1 MATAQSTKPLTSRTI
16 EVMKPGDK
24 VKADTGENTGL
35 RVRCNAGGMK
45 AFFYR
50 YTSPITSKLVQII
63 IGYFPETSLAEARL
77 KLQELKQIR
86 RQGRCPSTEAKERQ
100 KEEAIVQEQ
109 ERVEAAKKLFTVKDL
124 IELYLTQYIEDRK
137 SSNGRIIPGARKPKG
152 QSETRRTLYGDA
164 IPKLGK
170 MAADS
175 VTRKHVVDMVMA
187 IVQRGANVQ
196 AGNVLRELSSAYEF
210 AIGLGYFSDEFANPA
225 LLAKASLRQARV
237 RLTCQRGKRVLS
249 DTELAK
255 LLKWLPGSDYTP
267 TQKNVL
273 RFTLWTGCRTGEV
286 CNAAWQDIDLEKQTF
301 HIRESK
307 TEVERYVQLPRQAVE
322 FLTSLRLTTG
332 DYLFPS
338 QKTRKPIQQK
348 QLTEQAWR
356 MRQKEDDESKLDIPA
371 WTPHDL
377 RRTVRTGL
385 SRLQCPSEV
394 AEAVLGHSRKGIEGT
409 YDLHRYEP
417 ECKQWLQKWADHLDS
432 LLVES
437 KFQSTG

>member
-1 MATAQSTKPLTSRTI
+1 MATAQSTKPLSSRTV

-24 VKADTGENTGL
+24 IKADTGENTGL
-35 RVRCNAGGMK
+35 RVRCNVSGVK
-45 AFFYR
+45 TFFYR
-50 YTSPITSKLVQII
+50 YTSPVTSKLVQII
-63 IGYFPETSLAEARL
+63 IGYHPETSLAEARL

-86 RQGRCPSTEAKERQ
+86 REGRCPATEAREQQELKLER
-100 KEEAIVQEQ
+100 EQ
-109 ERVEAAKKLFTVKDL
+109 ARVEPVEKLFTVADL
-124 IELYLTQYIEDRK
+124 VELYLTQYIEDRK
-137 SSNGRIIPGARKPKG
+137 SSNGRIIAGARKPKG
-152 QSETRRTLYGDA
+152 QSETRRTLYGDV

-170 MAADS
+170 MPANT

-196 AGNVLRELSSAYEF
+196 AGNVLREFASAYEF
-210 AIGLGYFSDEFANPA
+210 AIGLGNFPDEFANPA
-225 LLAKASLRQARV
+225 LLAKSNLRQAKV
-237 RLTCQRGKRVLS
+237 KLTCQRGKRVLS
-249 DTELAK
+249 DTELTT

-286 CNAAWQDIDLEKQTF
+286 CDAAWKDIDLGKQTF

-307 TEVERYVQLPRQAVE
+307 TDVERHVQLPRQSVE
-322 FLTSLRLTTG
+322 FLTALRLTTG

-338 QKTRKPIQQK
+338 QKTRLPLQQK

-356 MRQKEDDESKLDIPA
+356 LRESNRMVNLPA

-385 SRLQCPSEV
+385 SRLQCPNEV
-394 AEAVLGHSRKGIEGT
+394 AEAVLGHSRRGIEGT
-409 YDLHRYEP
+409 YDLHRYEA
-417 ECKQWLQKWADHLDS
+417 ECKHWLQRWADHLDS
-432 LLVES
+432 LIGS
-437 KFQSTG
+437 